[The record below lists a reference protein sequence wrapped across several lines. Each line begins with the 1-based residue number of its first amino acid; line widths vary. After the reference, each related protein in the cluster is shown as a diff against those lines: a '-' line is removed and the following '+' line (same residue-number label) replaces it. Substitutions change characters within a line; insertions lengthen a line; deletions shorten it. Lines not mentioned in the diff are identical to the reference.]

1 MSDRT
6 IVNKIA
12 RYVSAVGNAPI
23 VAATVFTV
31 LIAFTR
37 SPLYQLVIAIV
48 FATLVPLGLL
58 FYLTRKRIIPDLY
71 ASDRDSRA
79 IAFVGVLI
87 SYFLGGV
94 ALGLT
99 RAIPIVTGL
108 MLCYFVNGFI
118 AMLISLKW
126 KISVHAWGITGP
138 LTSLIFQ
145 FGLLLSPIWL
155 LVVPVGWARLE
166 MKAHSLSQILAGA
179 MIAIP
184 LTWFQL
190 VVYTAIL

>member
-1 MSDRT
+1 MNN
-6 IVNKIA
+6 VA
-12 RYVSAVGNAPI
+12 RYISAFGNAPI
-23 VAATVFTV
+23 VATMVFTFLIV
-31 LIAFTR
+31 LTHSSLF
-37 SPLYQLVIAIV
+37 QLGIGIV
-48 FATLVPLGLL
+48 FATLVPLSLL
-58 FYLTRKRIIPDLY
+58 FYLRRRRIIPDLY

-87 SYFLGGV
+87 SYLLGSV
-94 ALGLT
+94 ALSLT
-99 RAIPIVTGL
+99 RAMPIVTGL

-179 MIAIP
+179 LIAIP

>member
-6 IVNKIA
+6 IANKIA

-37 SPLYQLVIAIV
+37 SPLYQLVITIV

-71 ASDRDSRA
+71 ASDRGSRA
-79 IAFVGVLI
+79 IAFVGVLT

-94 ALGLT
+94 ALSLT

-155 LVVPVGWARLE
+155 MVVPVGWARLE
-166 MKAHSLSQILAGA
+166 LKAHSLSQILVGA
-179 MIAIP
+179 LIAIP

-190 VVYTAIL
+190 VVYTAVL

>member
-1 MSDRT
+1 M
-6 IVNKIA
+6 NKIA

-71 ASDRDSRA
+71 ASDRGSRA
-79 IAFVGVLI
+79 IAFVGVLA

-94 ALGLT
+94 ALSLT
-99 RAIPIVTGL
+99 RAMPIVTGL

-166 MKAHSLSQILAGA
+166 LKAHSLSQILVGA
-179 MIAIP
+179 LIAIP

-190 VVYTAIL
+190 VVYTAVL

>member
-1 MSDRT
+1 
-6 IVNKIA
+6 VNRIA

-37 SPLYQLVIAIV
+37 SPLYQLEIAIV

-71 ASDRDSRA
+71 ASDRGSRA

-87 SYFLGGV
+87 SYFVGGV
-94 ALGLT
+94 ALSLT
-99 RAIPIVTGL
+99 RAMPIVTGL

-126 KISVHAWGITGP
+126 KISVHA

-166 MKAHSLSQILAGA
+166 LKAHSLSQILVGA
-179 MIAIP
+179 LIAIP

-190 VVYTAIL
+190 VVYTAVL

>member
-1 MSDRT
+1 MDRRT
-6 IVNKIA
+6 VTKVA

-23 VAATVFTV
+23 VAAAVFSL
-31 LIAFTR
+31 LITFTR
-37 SPLYQLVIAIV
+37 STLFHLGIAIV
-48 FATLVPLGLL
+48 FATVVPLALL
-58 FYLTRKRIIPDLY
+58 FFLARRRIIPDLY
-71 ASDRDSRA
+71 ASDRESRA
-79 IAFVGVLI
+79 IAFVGVLA

-99 RAIPIVTGL
+99 RAMPIVTGL

-166 MKAHSLSQILAGA
+166 LKAHSLSQILVGA
-179 MIAIP
+179 LIAIP

-190 VVYTAIL
+190 VVYTAVL

>member
-1 MSDRT
+1 M
-6 IVNKIA
+6 NKIA
-12 RYVSAVGNAPI
+12 RYVSAAGNAPI

-166 MKAHSLSQILAGA
+166 MKAHTLSQILAGA

>member
-1 MSDRT
+1 
-6 IVNKIA
+6 
-12 RYVSAVGNAPI
+12 
-23 VAATVFTV
+23 
-31 LIAFTR
+31 
-37 SPLYQLVIAIV
+37 VIAIV

-118 AMLISLKW
+118 ATLISLKW